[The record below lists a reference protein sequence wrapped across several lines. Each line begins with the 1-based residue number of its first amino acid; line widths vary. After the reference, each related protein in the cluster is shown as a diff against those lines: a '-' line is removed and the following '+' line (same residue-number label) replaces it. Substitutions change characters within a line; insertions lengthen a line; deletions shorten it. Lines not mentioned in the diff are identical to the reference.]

1 MRNPRYAR
9 RKFGRPLVAPARSRR
24 LYGNIAAL
32 LVAVL
37 TLLVFL
43 SPQATVAGTTG
54 TLRGHVFDAAT
65 RAPLAGVL
73 VVATSPSQTAQS
85 LTDASG
91 AFSFISLAPDTY
103 TVSASKAGY
112 EPQSEP
118 GISVIADQSA
128 TATFTL
134 QRALK
139 TIARTTSRSAQSLVR
154 SGVTSDVYSVTPAG
168 QKAAAT
174 LNGSGS
180 LTQAYGAIAS
190 APGVNVPTNQQGWY
204 QSVYIRGGDVD
215 QVAYEFD
222 GLPTTRQSDLAP
234 IATLTSLGNQEVQ
247 VYTGGTPATSNSSGL
262 AGYINQVIKTGTYPG
277 YADADLGIGTPAF
290 YHQATVEVAGATPD
304 RLFSYYVG
312 LAGTNQAYRYGDQFG
327 GVSDPLYF
335 YPLNVPTNNN
345 VYNIL
350 DGSGGKAPNY
360 GFIYSPGYSYAQGVN
375 FDRENVVNLHIGI
388 PHRDSSLRDDVQM
401 LYVTGGIADQYL
413 SSANDVWYT
422 PQAGAKTGIGYPMP
436 YLDSLYYGGPLM
448 QAPQPRDL
456 VVGLFPSSPTDRAV
470 GGPIDPSNRDGNYN
484 GYSIEKF
491 QYQKNIDPHSYLRAL
506 VFGEYSD
513 WFINGPNSAQL
524 VFGSDPAD
532 YEVLEHGY
540 GGGLIY
546 ANQLSAQNL
555 LTAEASYDTQRL
567 QTYNATFSSTDPFTN
582 SLAATGLGT
591 ILSSYG
597 TPNGKC
603 YNYVTGKPWSCFAA
617 GSQGGCLTPTGCYPG
632 EGTYDFN
639 LTPGYAPPNSPAG
652 RAGARWMMTEN
663 GQSAQV
669 DNVTP
674 HFLSYA
680 VTDVWQPN
688 DKLVVNAGV
697 RLDQF
702 EYLTNNLEAGYPAR
716 QFWFDA
722 YNNEFC
728 GAPGT
733 ATQWRWNSKKHRL
746 GVCAPG
752 LAPLSAPGNGLYN
765 VGAGSYLFNV
775 LQPRLSFTYTIN
787 PDTVVRGS
795 AGKYARAEGSSYYQ
809 YNTYQQNLAS
819 FIAQFY
825 PYGYHTPDHEI
836 YPDTAEN
843 FDLSLEKHVKGTQLS
858 YKITP
863 FYRDTHNQ
871 LQFQAISPVQGTLAG
886 FNVGTQESYGVE
898 FSMQYG
904 DFSRNGLSGL
914 LSYTHTENR
923 IRFSPI
929 NGVSVI
935 DALNTQIELYNS
947 YTAACAGVTKRSAN
961 WQACG
966 SGAYPDNAKALLA
979 NDQAS
984 GDRGKL
990 EIPNPYYRDGLQP
1003 LFDTNAWYTPYDV
1016 IPSPF
1021 NAANGYEVP
1030 DVASLILNYRHGR
1043 FAVTPSLRYNDGSS
1057 YGSPLVWPGYVP
1069 QSCSKEP
1076 VKSPLTPGVSCPG
1089 GSIGAIFLPDPYSG
1103 HFDNL
1108 GAFVEPSELSA
1119 NLQTSYD
1126 VTPRMTLTLQAVN
1139 LYNQCFQRGYAWD
1152 NSVTCVYSNLPSN
1165 ILAPA
1170 GNFVKN
1176 PPAQLRYPYG
1186 TFFNVTEVGI
1196 SSVRQPFGFF
1206 ADLSIKL

>member
-1 MRNPRYAR
+1 MG
-9 RKFGRPLVAPARSRR
+9 KR
-24 LYGNIAAL
+24 LAAL
-32 LVAVL
+32 VL
-37 TLLVFL
+37 FALAAMPVGT
-43 SPQATVAGTTG
+43 TAGTTG
-54 TLRGHVFDAAT
+54 TLRGRVLDAT
-65 RAPLAGVL
+65 THAPIAGAL
-73 VVATSPSQTAQS
+73 VVAAAPSQTAQS
-85 LTDASG
+85 VTDAAG
-91 AFSFISLAPDTY
+91 AFSFISLQPDTY

-112 EPQSEP
+112 DSQSQP
-118 GISVIADQSA
+118 GITIVADQAA
-128 TATFTL
+128 TVSFLLPKT
-134 QRALK
+134 LK
-139 TIARTTSRSAQSLVR
+139 TIAHTTSRSAQSLVR
-154 SGVTSDVYSVTPAG
+154 SGVTSDVYSVNPTG

-174 LNGSGS
+174 LSGSGS

-190 APGVNVPTNQQGWY
+190 APGVNIPTNQQGWY

-277 YADADLGIGTPAF
+277 YASADFGVGGPAF
-290 YHQATVEVAGATPD
+290 YHQATVEVAGSTPD
-304 RLFSYYVG
+304 RLFSYYIG
-312 LAGTNQAYRYGDQFG
+312 LSGTDQTYRYGDQFG

-360 GFIYSPGYSYAQGVN
+360 GFIFSPGYSYAQAAN
-375 FDRENVVNLHIGI
+375 FDRENVINLHIGV
-388 PHRDSSLRDDVQM
+388 PHRNSPLRDDIQL
-401 LYVTGGIADQYL
+401 LYVTGGIADQFY
-413 SSANDVWYT
+413 SSANDIWYT
-422 PQAGAKTGIGYPMP
+422 PKVGNETGIGYPMP

-448 QAPQPRDL
+448 QAPRAQD
-456 VVGLFPSSPTDRAV
+456 VVIGFFPSSP
-470 GGPIDPSNRDGNYN
+470 GGREPGSPIDPSDRDGNYN

-491 QYQKNIDPHSYLRAL
+491 QYQKNIDPQSYLRAL
-506 VFGEYSD
+506 VYGEYSN

-524 VFGSDPAD
+524 VFGSDPPD

-546 ANQLSAQNL
+546 ANQLAPQNL
-555 LTAEASYDTQRL
+555 ITAEASYNTQRL
-567 QTYNATFSSTDPFTN
+567 QTYNALFSSTDPFTT

-591 ILSSYG
+591 ILSSFG

-603 YNYVTGKPWSCFAA
+603 YNYVTGQPWSCFDT
-617 GSQGGCLTPTGCYPG
+617 GSQGGCLTPSGCFPG
-632 EGTYDFN
+632 EGSYDFN
-639 LTPGYAPPNSPAG
+639 LTPGNCVASGTCANSPA
-652 RAGARWMMTEN
+652 AKADARWMMTEN
-663 GQSAQV
+663 GESAQV
-669 DNVTP
+669 DDVAP
-674 HFLSYA
+674 HFASLA
-680 VTDVWQPN
+680 LTDLWQPN
-688 DKLVVNAGV
+688 DRLVVNVGA
-697 RLDQF
+697 RLDHFQ
-702 EYLTNNLEAGYPAR
+702 YSTNDLESGYPAR

-722 YNNEFC
+722 YNDEFC
-728 GAPGT
+728 GAPGKS
-733 ATQWRWNSKKHRL
+733 TQWTWDSAT
-746 GVCAPG
+746 GSFGPCAPG
-752 LAPLSAPGNGLYN
+752 LEPLTVPGNGLYN
-765 VGAGSYLFNV
+765 SGANSYVFNV
-775 LQPRLSFTYTIN
+775 FQPRLSFTYTIN
-787 PDTVVRGS
+787 PDTVIRGS
-795 AGKYARAEGSSYYQ
+795 AGRYARAEGSSYYE

-825 PYGYHTPDHEI
+825 PYGYHTPDHAI
-836 YPDTAEN
+836 YPDTSDN

-863 FYRDTHNQ
+863 FYRDTQNQ
-871 LQFQAISPVQGTLAG
+871 LQFQAINPVQGTLAG

-898 FSMQYG
+898 LSLQYG
-904 DFSRNGLSGL
+904 DFSRNGFSGL
-914 LSYTHTENR
+914 FSYTHTENR

-947 YTAACAGVTKRSAN
+947 YTSACAHVTKSSPN

-966 SGAYPDNAKALLA
+966 SGAYPNNAMALLP
-979 NDQAS
+979 NNESGTPDQ
-984 GDRGKL
+984 GKL
-990 EIPNPYYRDGLQP
+990 MIPNPYYDGALQP
-1003 LFDTNAWYTPYDV
+1003 LFDTGAWYTPYDV

-1030 DVASLILNYRHGR
+1030 DVASLILNYRHDR
-1043 FAVTPSLRYNDGSS
+1043 FAVTPSLHYLNGSN

-1069 QSCSKEP
+1069 QSCAKEP
-1076 VKSPLTPGVSCPG
+1076 AATPMTPGVSCPG
-1089 GSIGAIFLPDPYSG
+1089 AAIGAIFLPDPYSG
-1103 HFDNL
+1103 RFDNL
-1108 GAFVEPSELSA
+1108 GAFMEPAELSA
-1119 NLQTSYD
+1119 NVQASYD
-1126 VTPRMTLTLQAVN
+1126 VTPRMTLTVQAVN
-1139 LYNQCFQRGYAWD
+1139 LYNQCFQRGFAWD

-1165 ILAPA
+1165 ILPPA

-1176 PPAQLRYPYG
+1176 PPVQLRYPYG